1 MIEGVEGWKENVAAM
16 LWSFEQIRQGYP
28 DNPMENWLDYECR
41 KREEEGLPNT
51 TAAEDPNPG
60 EWRAIRFH
68 VSDVPHDVT
77 KAEKEYEEKMQK
89 GLDLFGKYYRDL
101 WD

>member
-1 MIEGVEGWKENVAAM
+1 MA
-16 LWSFEQIRQGYP
+16 R
-28 DNPMENWLDYECR
+28 
-41 KREEEGLPNT
+41 NT
-51 TAAEDPNPG
+51 
-60 EWRAIRFH
+60 H
-68 VSDVPHDVT
+68 SDVPHDVT

>member
-1 MIEGVEGWKENVAAM
+1 
-16 LWSFEQIRQGYP
+16 
-28 DNPMENWLDYECR
+28 
-41 KREEEGLPNT
+41 
-51 TAAEDPNPG
+51 
-60 EWRAIRFH
+60 
-68 VSDVPHDVT
+68 VT

>member
-1 MIEGVEGWKENVAAM
+1 
-16 LWSFEQIRQGYP
+16 
-28 DNPMENWLDYECR
+28 MENRLDGECR
-41 KREEEGLPNT
+41 KREDEGLPVT

-60 EWRAIRFH
+60 GWSGIRFH
-68 VSDVPHDVT
+68 VPDVPHDVT
-77 KAEKEYEEKMQK
+77 KAEKEYEEKVQK